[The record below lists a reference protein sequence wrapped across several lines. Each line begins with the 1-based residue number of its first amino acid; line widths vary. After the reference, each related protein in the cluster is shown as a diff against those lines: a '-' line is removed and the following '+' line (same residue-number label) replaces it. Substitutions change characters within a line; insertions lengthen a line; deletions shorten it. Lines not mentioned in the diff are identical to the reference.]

1 MGDPSYTTRTKGQRV
16 PESVKQRIASL
27 LLSGVIVADV
37 AKQCGV
43 STYTV
48 INVAKARDIK
58 YVRCEPGAN
67 FGKYKRAIRT
77 ECTYEQNVRGWLHSL
92 RWGPGH
98 GG

>member
-1 MGDPSYTTRTKGQRV
+1 MGDPSYTTRAKGKRV

-27 LLSGVIVADV
+27 LLTGVIVADC

-48 INVAKARDIK
+48 IKVARERDIK
-58 YVRCEPGAN
+58 YVRCAPGAN
-67 FGKYKRAIRT
+67 FGKRAYMATTSR
-77 ECTYEQNVRGWLHSL
+77 TYEQDVRGWMHSL